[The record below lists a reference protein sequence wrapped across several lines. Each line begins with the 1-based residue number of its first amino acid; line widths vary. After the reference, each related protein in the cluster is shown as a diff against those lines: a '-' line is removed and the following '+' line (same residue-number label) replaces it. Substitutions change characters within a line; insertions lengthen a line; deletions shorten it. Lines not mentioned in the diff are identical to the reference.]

1 MVFWKMKDKKKQRKE
16 MGDVEMDLPVV
27 HFLIPDSTSGLQEM
41 STKPFDNTFFKADWS
56 SFST

>member
-1 MVFWKMKDKKKQRKE
+1 MKDKKKQRKKI
-16 MGDVEMDLPVV
+16 GDVEMDLPVV

-41 STKPFDNTFFKADWS
+41 STKPFDNTFFKTDWS